1 MSFFNNIK
9 KVLHF
14 GGNDAKKKKV
24 YNNVRMECDP
34 EEFWDMIGELGD
46 GAYGKVYKAQ
56 HRHTGQLAAA
66 KMCRLDG
73 EDDLADFMI
82 EIDILSEIKHQ
93 NIVEL
98 HEAFQKEQQLW
109 LLIEYCDGGAL
120 DSIMTELEKPLN
132 EHQIAYVC
140 QNMCKGLQFLHKSH
154 IIHRDL
160 KAGNVLLTMAG
171 GVKLA
176 DFGVSA
182 KNKNTLQKH
191 DTFIGTPYWM
201 APEVVL
207 CETFRDNPYDYKVDI
222 WSMGIT
228 LIEFAQM
235 EPPNHEMSPMR
246 VLLKI
251 QKSEPP
257 KLEQPS
263 KWSKEFNDFL
273 LKALIK
279 DPQKRPNCEEL
290 LKHPFINCTLD
301 SKPLKDLLLE
311 YKAEVV
317 EEELT
322 DDDPEDNRT
331 SQVPLDIED
340 DSASVRSNELD
351 SKAAPKTSTPLPI
364 EPASSEKEDKIKE
377 PSASD
382 VKPEASSPTVVS
394 QPGKKPLEKKEEVQ
408 RKTSRDKGKAPPP
421 PPLQTQQS
429 TSSTNSATSEKEKG
443 PAPPPPALP
452 IPALPTP
459 PSSPMTPPDTPPDLR
474 DHAPGERDISLANQQ
489 VPEKDETDDMTR
501 NISEIKQ
508 ALENHIEKRG
518 FAQERSGDLVTV
530 TSSSATTPDDSLCL
544 AVGSTPQSERDK
556 NTSTITINSNLPD
569 TSNSLASNINQV
581 TVVTTHP
588 PVIIDNSL
596 PPSSRLS
603 PTSTIPDEV
612 VIVSNETN
620 KTTRVNSSSSSAASS
635 SSSLEEAEDDFC
647 PSLDSLEY
655 PPPSQFRDKTPSRFR
670 DKPPSQFRD
679 KTPSQFG
686 DKMPLAKRLDESEV
700 MITDASYVIDDSG
713 LDVGED
719 TSRLLDTSH
728 VSVVKIDEEKV
739 QVHDSTSYLSEKSG
753 DSRGSTS
760 DLSNTSSGGKSGST
774 KSGEY
779 GGGTHILL
787 EGGSTG
793 GGGSLAYHLTNGGA
807 APARSHSREDDYRNR
822 LNNGKVYSESFESAM
837 SDRSH
842 SDCGSVR
849 STDSH
854 RRPISGASKSLEQS
868 DVESISLASQGSRGS
883 NEKEDKRHV
892 TDSGD
897 HEVEVVLRKP
907 PKTKAETAAMQIRK
921 TRKRTRKFV
930 IDGVLITTTTSKVI
944 YGDEDNYNLSDP
956 HSDRKQ
962 ELRELKYLQ
971 KQEQKQFQDLAA
983 KEQLAIEQQ
992 DRKFEQE
999 RATLERTFENDL
1011 EMLSRQQRAQ
1021 IERAEAHQDAD
1032 LRATSKKIR
1041 GEQERDLKQ
1050 FREGLK
1056 AELRLLKY
1064 EVDMLPKERRKAEFK
1079 VRKDKMDTEHLDRE
1093 KAFLEKLNEN
1103 HESSLRRLS
1112 DAHREKIALME
1123 RQFLQQKQQLTRT
1136 REAALWEIE
1145 ERHIHEKH
1153 QLIKRQIKE
1162 IFILQRHQ
1170 MLTRHEKEK
1179 EQIKRRASRKE
1190 EELLK
1195 KQQIERRSLPK
1206 RIRAEMKAREAMFRE
1221 SMRISV
1227 SVGAG
1232 DPDLEKNRFK
1242 EFQDKEKKRYQAEQ
1256 QRFELKHQR
1265 QLEELRA
1272 MSDATIKELE
1282 QLQNEKRKMLLEH
1295 ETLKLKQREEAF
1307 SIEFKEWKAKL
1318 KPRKQKL
1325 EEELYRAMRAATYA
1339 DYLPTVLFP
1348 DQGSS
1353 STDTAQGGSSAD
1365 VAQGASS
1372 VPSSPS
1378 GQGEGGSP
1386 RPSWGHQRTWS
1397 TGVMPPGRSFA
1408 FTTSSSGPKHDSLA

>member
-24 YNNVRMECDP
+24 YNNVRMDCDP

-56 HRHTGQLAAA
+56 NKHTGQLAAA

-73 EDDLADFMI
+73 EDDLSDFMI
-82 EIDILSEIKHQ
+82 EIDILSEIKHP
-93 NIVEL
+93 NIVAL

-154 IIHRDL
+154 VIHRDL

-182 KNKNTLQKH
+182 KNKSTLQKH

-251 QKSEPP
+251 QKSDPP

-263 KWSKEFNDFL
+263 KWSKEFNDFIC
-273 LKALIK
+273 KALIK
-279 DPQKRPNCEEL
+279 DPQKRPTCDEL

-301 SKPLKDLLLE
+301 SKPLRDLLLE

-331 SQVPLDIED
+331 SQIPLDIED
-340 DSASVRSNELD
+340 DSTSIQSNEVD
-351 SKAAPKTSTPLPI
+351 NKAA
-364 EPASSEKEDKIKE
+364 EPEQPVQPSEEKEVNE
-377 PSASD
+377 PSVFDENAVDISTSVVAASPNE
-382 VKPEASSPTVVS
+382 KK
-394 QPGKKPLEKKEEVQ
+394 QPEKKEEVQ

-421 PPLQTQQS
+421 PPLQSQQS
-429 TSSTNSATSEKEKG
+429 TSSSSSDKDKG
-443 PAPPPPALP
+443 PAPPPPVI
-452 IPALPTP
+452 IPPLPTP
-459 PSSPMTPPDTPPDLR
+459 PSSPMTPPDTPPSSSPLR
-474 DHAPGERDISLANQQ
+474 VVDIPLPPPPPPLPMVVEPKPSSSKVEEKVDKNRD
-489 VPEKDETDDMTR
+489 VTDDICSSSV
-501 NISEIKQ
+501 NVSEIRR
-508 ALENHIEKRG
+508 ALEKQLNKRLSQEKVQP
-518 FAQERSGDLVTV
+518 FEKVSDVVTV
-530 TSSSATTPDDSLCL
+530 TSSSATTPDDSLNF
-544 AVGSTPQSERDK
+544 VVVSTPQSERNK
-556 NTSTITINSNLPD
+556 NTSMITINSNLPD
-569 TSNSLASNINQV
+569 TSNSLASNISQV

-588 PVIIDNSL
+588 PVIIDNSHYV
-596 PPSSRLS
+596 PRTSSTSPSNSAN
-603 PTSTIPDEV
+603 EV
-612 VIVSNETN
+612 VIISNETN
-620 KTTRVNSSSSSAASS
+620 KTHVESS
-635 SSSLEEAEDDFC
+635 DDEFC
-647 PSLDSLEY
+647 PSLDSIEY
-655 PPPSQFRDKTPSRFR
+655 PPPNEFR
-670 DKPPSQFRD
+670 DKPL
-679 KTPSQFG
+679 K
-686 DKMPLAKRLDESEV
+686 AKKLDESEV
-700 MITDASYVIDDSG
+700 MITDSSYVINDSG
-713 LDVGED
+713 LDVSED
-719 TSRLLDTSH
+719 SSRLLDTSH

-739 QVHDSTSYLSEKSG
+739 QVKDSTSYLSDKST
-753 DSRGSTS
+753 DNYRGSTS
-760 DLSNTSSGGKSGST
+760 DLSNTSSGKSGST
-774 KSGEY
+774 KSEY
-779 GGGTHILL
+779 GDEIRGTSIILDGPSSDIHETSKQKL
-787 EGGSTG
+787 
-793 GGGSLAYHLTNGGA
+793 NGQIVHA
-807 APARSHSREDDYRNR
+807 VSREDIYKRS
-822 LNNGKVYSESFESAM
+822 LNGKTYSDSFESAM
-837 SDRSH
+837 SDKSH

-849 STDSH
+849 SNDSH
-854 RRPISGASKSLEQS
+854 RRSRSGTSKSMEHS
-868 DVESISLASQGSRGS
+868 DVESISIASHESRGS
-883 NEKEDKRHV
+883 NEKDKLEIED
-892 TDSGD
+892 D
-897 HEVEVVLRKP
+897 VVLRKP
-907 PKTKAETAAMQIRK
+907 PKPKQETIAMQNRK

-944 YGDEDNYNLSDP
+944 YGDEENYNLSDP

-971 KQEQKQFQDLAA
+971 KQEQKQFQDLAT
-983 KEQLAIEQQ
+983 KENLALEQQ
-992 DRKFEQE
+992 ERKFEQE
-999 RATLERTFENDL
+999 RQNLDRTYENDL
-1011 EMLSRQQRAQ
+1011 EMLSRQQRMQ

-1032 LRATSKKIR
+1032 LRAASKKIR
-1041 GEQERDLKQ
+1041 AEQERELKLFRDGLKQ
-1050 FREGLK
+1050 
-1056 AELRLLKY
+1056 ELRLLKC
-1064 EVDMLPKERRKAEFK
+1064 EIDMLPKEKRKAEFK
-1079 VRKDKMDTEHLDRE
+1079 IRKDKMDADHLERE

-1103 HESSLRRLS
+1103 HETSLRRLG
-1112 DAHREKIALME
+1112 DNHREKIALME

-1136 REAALWEIE
+1136 REAALWDIE

-1179 EQIKRRASRKE
+1179 EQIKRRAARKE

-1195 KQQIERRSLPK
+1195 KQAIERRSLPK

-1221 SMRISV
+1221 SMRISI
-1227 SVGAG
+1227 SGAS
-1232 DPDLEKNRFK
+1232 DPDAEKNRFK
-1242 EFQDKEKKRYQAEQ
+1242 EFQEKEKKRYQAEQ

-1307 SIEFKEWKAKL
+1307 SIELKEWKAKL

-1325 EEELYRAMRAATYA
+1325 EETFAQQLEEQERVYGPVVPLT
-1339 DYLPTVLFP
+1339 LPP
-1348 DQGSS
+1348 DLTDLNTDSCSRIGLGSTRS
-1353 STDTAQGGSSAD
+1353 SL
-1365 VAQGASS
+1365 SS
-1372 VPSSPS
+1372 VS
-1378 GQGEGGSP
+1378 EG
-1386 RPSWGHQRTWS
+1386 
-1397 TGVMPPGRSFA
+1397 
-1408 FTTSSSGPKHDSLA
+1408 